1 MSEERNRLR
10 GPLDP
15 LEVPRFAG
23 PSTFARLPT
32 LDELGRADVAVVGVP
47 FDSGVTFRPG
57 ARFGPRPPNT
67 NAYPYVEPRE
77 EAPPLPGAERA
88 FPESPSELGAS
99 RRRNVARENWPL
111 RH

>member
-1 MSEERNRLR
+1 MSEERTRPR

-32 LDELGRADVAVVGVP
+32 LDEVGRADVAVVGVP

-57 ARFGPRPPNT
+57 ARFGPIAVRQ
-67 NAYPYVEPRE
+67 
-77 EAPPLPGAERA
+77 
-88 FPESPSELGAS
+88 AS
-99 RRRNVARENWPL
+99 RLLGGYHPGLEVHPFASMQGAAAGDIASRPFDIQQAIRQIEAGG
-111 RH
+111 